1 MIEKQKINLTKFCR
15 EAEAAGC
22 RVIQTSRSR
31 CIAADTAGIA
41 IVTTT
46 GAVRIPIGQIRT
58 LLRELDLA
66 IGDACEMWS
75 ALNLAEKNQLAH
87 EQGTSYGKMEQV
99 FYELKLGGIYEQEN
113 R

>member
-1 MIEKQKINLTKFCR
+1 MIEKQKINLTQFRR

-31 CIAADTAGIA
+31 CIAADAAEIA

-46 GAVRIPIGQIRT
+46 GAVRIPIGQVRA

-66 IGDACEMWS
+66 IGAAREMWS
-75 ALNLAEKNQLAH
+75 AMSLVEKNQLAH
-87 EQGTSYGKMEQV
+87 EQGTNYGKMEQI
-99 FYELKLGGIYEQEN
+99 FYELKLGGNYEQEN